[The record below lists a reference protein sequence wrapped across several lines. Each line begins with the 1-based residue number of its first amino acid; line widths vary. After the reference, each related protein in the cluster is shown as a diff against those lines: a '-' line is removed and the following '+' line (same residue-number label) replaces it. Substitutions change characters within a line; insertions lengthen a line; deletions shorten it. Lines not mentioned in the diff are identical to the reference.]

1 MPSCI
6 HFRNVD
12 VFTGTEL
19 LRGQSVLVAGQTIQ
33 AVGTGIEPPAGAQ
46 VVDGTGKT
54 LLPGLIDGH
63 THILGPALS
72 YALRFGVTTELDMA
86 NSLELLAPAR
96 AASEDLQSHVADFRS
111 AGSAATV
118 PGGHGTEYLPNVPTL
133 TEPAEAEGFVAARL
147 AEGSDYIKIHYQ
159 DGQITS
165 KLAGRTVPVISRDT
179 LAAVAAAARRAGVL
193 SLVHVGTQQA
203 AREAIASG
211 ISGLAHIFFDEPPAP
226 DFGRF
231 AAEHGVFIVP
241 TLTTIEL
248 TAGGADI
255 ASLAEDP
262 ALADYLPAADLAL
275 LRRHAAGEVPQLPVS
290 LPFASQAVGAAAAA
304 GVPIVAGT
312 DAVLALHGSGMHR
325 ELELLVAAGLTPTEA
340 LTAATATPARI
351 FGLADRG
358 RVAPGLRADLVLVDG
373 DPTADIRASRRIEAV
388 FKRGQQADRL
398 AEPPAWAAFPPGV
411 AAQAGHH

>member
-1 MPSCI
+1 MPSCF
-6 HFRNVD
+6 HFRNVN
-12 VFTGTEL
+12 VFTGTGL
-19 LRGQSVLVAGQTIQ
+19 LRGQSVVVAGQTIQ
-33 AVGTGIEPPAGAQ
+33 AMGTDLESPAGAQ
-46 VVDGTGKT
+46 VIDGTGKT

-72 YALRFGVTTELDMA
+72 HALRFGVTTELDMA
-86 NSLELLAPAR
+86 NSLQLLAPAR
-96 AASEDLQSHVADFRS
+96 AASEDPQSNVADFRS
-111 AGSAATV
+111 AGAAATV
-118 PGGHGTEYLPNVPTL
+118 PGGHGTSYLPDVPTL
-133 TEPAEAEGFVAARL
+133 TEPAEAEAFVAARL

-159 DGQITS
+159 DGQVTS
-165 KLAGRTVPVISRDT
+165 RLAGRTLPVISRET

-193 SLVHVGTQQA
+193 SLVHVGTQRA
-203 AREAIASG
+203 AREAIESG

-248 TAGGADI
+248 TAGGAEI

-262 ALADYLPAADLAL
+262 ALAEYLPPADLAL
-275 LRRHAAGEVPQLPVS
+275 LRRHAAGEVARLPVS

-325 ELELLVAAGLTPTEA
+325 ELELLVAAGLTPAAA

-358 RVAPGLRADLVLVDG
+358 RVAPGLRADLVLVEG
-373 DPTADIRASRRIEAV
+373 DPTADILASRRIVAV
-388 FKRGQQADRL
+388 FKRGQPVDRL

-411 AAQAGHH
+411 VAQAGHH